1 MVLYGAS
8 RAHETLRSYVSGRG
22 AVALERAGTAG
33 ARWVRFGADAD
44 PERALALH
52 LARFSERFGA
62 PPVANASAGDTT
74 ATPEPTRK
82 DPHA

>member
-8 RAHETLRSYVSGRG
+8 RARETLRSYVSGPG
-22 AVALERAGTAG
+22 AAALKRAASAG

-44 PERALALH
+44 PERTLALQ
-52 LARFSERFGA
+52 LARFSDRFGA
-62 PPVANASAGDTT
+62 PPIANVPAGDTT